1 MQRAGIRAG
10 QAAPRFGRA
19 FGSDPEGQALA
30 AEAQSIQEWFGKDRF
45 KRTTRTWTAE
55 DVAKLRGTF
64 PGTTNR
70 YHLAD
75 KAAEKAW
82 DKFNKNWDNKEASWT
97 FGCTDPVQVVQMAKY
112 LDTIYVSGWQSSST
126 CSVTNEPGPDL
137 ADYPMN
143 TVPTKV
149 DQLFRALM
157 FHDRKQ
163 KLIRTQMTPEERQS
177 TPPHDLFPPI
187 IADGDTGHGGLSAVM
202 KLVKLFVEAGAA
214 GVHLEDQK
222 AGTKKCGHMGGKVLV
237 STQEHAERLK
247 AARLQCDIMGTQTLI
262 VARTD
267 AEAAQYLDNN
277 IDPRD
282 QPFIMGTRN
291 KDIPNLVDALRDMEK
306 AQLAP
311 DEMMKRQVSWG
322 TEANAMTF
330 GEAVTQ
336 EIKQLGIPDAK
347 IQEKLNLWNESY
359 NDLSH
364 VEARELAKD
373 LGVEMYWSW
382 YKPRTREGYYRVL
395 NGVDFCIQRAKAFAP
410 HADLLWMETDTPNV
424 AQAKMF
430 ADGVHAKFPNQLLS
444 YNLSPSFNWDVA
456 GLSDDEMASFTRDI
470 GKLGFVW
477 QFCTLAGLHSNALM
491 VDTFT
496 KDYAQR
502 GMRAYVEKIQRKER
516 EYGVETLTHQKWSGA
531 LVVDYQTGLVNT
543 LSSTGIMS
551 KGVTED
557 QFKETKSKLSSAD
570 QPKVR
575 TRKFRS
581 SLEEPK
587 MPDFVYDAENDDF
600 EEPTKRTK

>member
-1 MQRAGIRAG
+1 MAPVHEELGEQGGELDVRLHGSRAGRPNGEIPQHHIR
-10 QAAPRFGRA
+10 
-19 FGSDPEGQALA
+19 
-30 AEAQSIQEWFGKDRF
+30 
-45 KRTTRTWTAE
+45 
-55 DVAKLRGTF
+55 
-64 PGTTNR
+64 
-70 YHLAD
+70 
-75 KAAEKAW
+75 
-82 DKFNKNWDNKEASWT
+82 
-97 FGCTDPVQVVQMAKY
+97 
-112 LDTIYVSGWQSSST
+112 QSSST
-126 CSVTNEPGPDL
+126 ASVTNEPGPDL

-143 TVPTKV
+143 TVPNKV

-163 KLIRTQMTPEERQS
+163 KLTRLQMLQADREG
-177 TPPHDLFPPI
+177 TPPCDFFPPI

-237 STQEHAERLK
+237 STQEHVERLK
-247 AARLQCDIMGTQTLI
+247 AARLQCDILNTRTLI

-282 QPFIMGTRN
+282 HPFIMGTRN
-291 KDIPNLVDALRDMEK
+291 KDLANLVDALRDMEK
-306 AQLAP
+306 AELSP
-311 DEMMKRQVSWG
+311 EDVMKRQTGWG
-322 TEANAMTF
+322 VEANAMSF
-330 GEAVTQ
+330 GEAVEQ
-336 EIKQLGIPDAK
+336 ELKEMGLPDGKKREK
-347 IQEKLNLWNESY
+347 IDVWNKAY
-359 NDLSH
+359 KGLSH
-364 VEARELAKD
+364 VEARELARD
-373 LGVEMYWSW
+373 LGVEIYWSW

-395 NGVDFCIQRAKAFAP
+395 NGVDYCIQRAKAFAP

-424 AQAKMF
+424 EQAKMF
-430 ADGVHAKFPNQLLS
+430 ADGVHVEFPEQFLS

-470 GKLGFVW
+470 GRLGFVW
-477 QFCTLAGLHSNALM
+477 QFCTLGGFHSNALM

-496 KDYAQR
+496 KDYAER
-502 GMRAYVEKIQRKER
+502 GMRAYVERIQRKER
-516 EYGVETLTHQKWSGA
+516 EHHVETLTHQKWSGA
-531 LVVDYQTGLVNT
+531 LVVDYQTGLVNS

-557 QFKETKSKLSSAD
+557 QFKATKSKLSSAD

-587 MPDFVYDAENDDF
+587 HPDFVYDAEDDDF
-600 EEPTKRTK
+600 EDEPPRKRN